1 MNIYI
6 TETRMNML
14 HNLVY
19 VHIPV

>member
-6 TETRMNML
+6 SETRMNML